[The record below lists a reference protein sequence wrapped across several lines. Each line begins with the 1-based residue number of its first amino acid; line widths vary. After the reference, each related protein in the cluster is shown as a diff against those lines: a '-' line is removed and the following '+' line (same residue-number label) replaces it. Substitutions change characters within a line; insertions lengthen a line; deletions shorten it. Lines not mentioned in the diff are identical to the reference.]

1 MSNNKGIWGDIVMD
15 DGYVQ
20 IPQLLRKNRT
30 KLGLSNTEYT
40 VLIDYIDEWHFTK
53 TTNPYPKLMEYSGL
67 CESSLQKL
75 IKSIENK
82 GLLKREIISEPVL
95 GNTGVKFN
103 LSPLLNKLRTLG
115 EEKSSTTPGVEESS
129 PPGIKTSTPPGIK
142 TSTPPGIKTSTPNTK
157 IFNTKN
163 KEKEKETTKEKEK
176 ESRLQKDFEKFWDT
190 YPRKKSK
197 GDAEKAWKQLKPSS
211 ELVEIIISKVVL
223 LKSSQEWL
231 REGGEFIPYPA
242 TWLRAKGWEDEVGP
256 TSVAPAEP
264 DDTESAMQE
273 FFTLN
278 HQRAKDEI
286 LKDYEDEEDFNRRN
300 SPNVRT
306 GLISQKL
313 WRLWG
318 ENNNKRY
325 LLGEINT

>member
-30 KLGLSNTEYT
+30 KLGLSNNEYT

-67 CESSLQKL
+67 CERSLQNI

-95 GNTGVKFN
+95 GKTGVKFN
-103 LSPLLNKLRTLG
+103 LSPLLNKLRTLVKKVSPAG
-115 EEKSSTTPGVEESS
+115 EESYEIPGEESF
-129 PPGIKTSTPPGIK
+129 TT
-142 TSTPPGIKTSTPNTK
+142 
-157 IFNTKN
+157 NTKN
-163 KEKEKETTKEKEK
+163 INTKNINKEKETTKEK

-197 GDAEKAWKQLKPSS
+197 GDAEKAWKQIKPPP
-211 ELVEIIISKVVL
+211 ELVEIIINKVVL

-256 TSVAPAEP
+256 TSVPPAEP